1 MTQPKRARVQA
12 ARTEP
17 SPPVTPAGS
26 APTHDPAVSL
36 TTLPSGLRIVSE
48 RMTHAATVS
57 LGIWIGAGS
66 RDELPH
72 EHGLAHLLEHMAFK
86 GTARRSAL
94 QIAEEI
100 ESVGG
105 DLNAA
110 TSVEY
115 TCYTAR
121 VLGEDL
127 PLAVDILA
135 DILTAPALT
144 EEELAREKGVILQ
157 EIGAVNDTPDDL
169 VYDRFL
175 QAAFPEQ
182 PLGRPILGTAQ
193 TVAGFTPE
201 AIRAYLARHYHAG
214 NMVLAAAGA
223 VDHAELV
230 ALAEA
235 ALVTLPA
242 APSPIPAPRDGARYH
257 GGEARIEGD
266 EEQVHLVLGF
276 PGKPFR
282 DGAHYPL
289 QIFSSVLGGGLSSR
303 LFQEVREK
311 RGLAYAIDAFHWP
324 FSDCGVFGISAG
336 TAPED
341 VGTLTEVAFDCLR
354 QAAEDV
360 SEAEVARARAQMK
373 VGLLASLE
381 SPGGKLEQMARQVLV
396 FGRALPREELA
407 RRLDAVTLDQVREAG
422 RALLGGHLTVAAVG
436 PLDHLAPAANLRTL
450 LATGR

>member
-1 MTQPKRARVQA
+1 MKTLKAKTGKA
-12 ARTEP
+12 K
-17 SPPVTPAGS
+17 PVRREETAL
-26 APTHDPAVSL
+26 AHDPAVSL

-48 RMTHAATVS
+48 HMAHAATVS

-86 GTARRSAL
+86 GTARRSAR

-135 DILTAPALT
+135 DILTEPALT

-157 EIGAVNDTPDDL
+157 EIGAVQDTPDDL

-175 QAAFPEQ
+175 QAAFPDQ

-193 TVAGFTPE
+193 TVNSFTPE
-201 AIRAYLARHYHAG
+201 AIRAYLSRHYHAG

-230 ALAEA
+230 ALAEK
-235 ALVTLPA
+235 ALAKLPA
-242 APSPIPAPRDGARYH
+242 RPAGPPPARDLAVYH
-257 GGEARIEGD
+257 GGEARIDGD
-266 EEQVHLVLGF
+266 EEQVHVVLGF
-276 PGKPFR
+276 PGKPFK

-289 QIFSSVLGGGLSSR
+289 QIFSAVLGGGLSSR
-303 LFQEVREK
+303 LFQEVRER

-341 VGTLTEVAFDCLR
+341 VGELVEVAFDCLR
-354 QAAEDV
+354 QAVRDV
-360 SEAEVARARAQMK
+360 SEVEMARARAQMK

-396 FGRALPREELA
+396 FGRAIPREELA
-407 RRLDAVTLDQVREAG
+407 RRLDAVSLADVRAAG
-422 RALLGGHLTVAAVG
+422 RSLLKGHATVAAVG
-436 PLDHLAPAANLRTL
+436 PLDDLAPAEALRAAL
-450 LATGR
+450 GRPA

>member
-1 MTQPKRARVQA
+1 MDKMQKLKAVQ
-12 ARTEP
+12 RESGP
-17 SPPVTPAGS
+17 G
-26 APTHDPAVSL
+26 HDPAVSL

-48 RMTHAATVS
+48 RMAHAATVS
-57 LGIWIGAGS
+57 LGIWIGAGA

-86 GTARRSAL
+86 GTARRSARE
-94 QIAEEI
+94 IAEEI

-121 VLGEDL
+121 VLGQDL

-135 DILTAPALT
+135 DILTQPTLS

-157 EIGAVNDTPDDL
+157 EIGAVQDTPDDL

-182 PLGRPILGTAQ
+182 PLGRPILGTAE
-193 TVAGFTPE
+193 TVSSFTPE

-223 VDHAELV
+223 VDHDE
-230 ALAEA
+230 
-235 ALVTLPA
+235 LVTLAQAALAGLPAEPA
-242 APSPIPAPRDGARYH
+242 AAPEPRSQAAYR

-266 EEQVHLVLGF
+266 EEQVHVVLGF
-276 PGKPFR
+276 PGQPFR
-282 DGAHYPL
+282 NGAHYPL
-289 QIFSSVLGGGLSSR
+289 QIFSAVLGGGLSSR
-303 LFQEVREK
+303 LFQEVRER

-341 VGTLTEVAFDCLR
+341 VGELVEVALDCLR
-354 QAAEDV
+354 QAAQDV

-396 FGRALPREELA
+396 FGRAIPREELA
-407 RRLDAVTLDQVREAG
+407 RRLDAVSLADVRAAGTGLLDSVV
-422 RALLGGHLTVAAVG
+422 TVAAVG
-436 PLDHLAPAANLRTL
+436 PLQGLAPARELRAMLANP
-450 LATGR
+450 A

>member
-1 MTQPKRARVQA
+1 MKALKTLKGKTGKPKA
-12 ARTEP
+12 AKRGEATL
-17 SPPVTPAGS
+17 G
-26 APTHDPAVSL
+26 HDPAVSL

-48 RMTHAATVS
+48 RMAHAATVS
-57 LGIWIGAGS
+57 LGIWIGAGA

-86 GTARRSAL
+86 GTARRSAR

-121 VLGEDL
+121 VLGQDL

-135 DILTAPALT
+135 DILTAPALA
-144 EEELAREKGVILQ
+144 EDELAREKGVILQ
-157 EIGAVNDTPDDL
+157 EIGAVQDTPDDL

-193 TVAGFTPE
+193 TVNGFTPD
-201 AIRAYLARHYHAG
+201 AIRAYLGRHYHAG

-230 ALAEA
+230 ALAEQALA
-235 ALVTLPA
+235 ALPA
-242 APSPIPAPRDGARYH
+242 RPGQAPEPRSPALYH
-257 GGEARIEGD
+257 GGEARIDGD
-266 EEQVHLVLGF
+266 EEQVHVVLGF

-289 QIFSSVLGGGLSSR
+289 QIFSAVLGGGLSSR
-303 LFQEVREK
+303 LFQEVRER

-341 VGTLTEVAFDCLR
+341 VGELVEVAFDCLR
-354 QAAEDV
+354 QATQDV
-360 SEAEVARARAQMK
+360 TEIEVARARAQMK

-396 FGRALPREELA
+396 FGRAIPREELA
-407 RRLDAVTLDQVREAG
+407 RRLDAVSLADVRNAG
-422 RALLGGHLTVAAVG
+422 CSLLEGVVTVAAVG
-436 PLDHLAPAANLRTL
+436 PLDELAPATTLRAA
-450 LATGR
+450 LAQPT

>member
-1 MTQPKRARVQA
+1 MIAKGPAEAAEVAAQA
-12 ARTEP
+12 SR
-17 SPPVTPAGS
+17 PVGE
-26 APTHDPAVSL
+26 HDPDVGL
-36 TTLPSGLRIVSE
+36 TTLPSGLRIVSQ
-48 RMTHAATVS
+48 RMDHAVTVS
-57 LGIWIGAGS
+57 LGIWIGAGA

-86 GTARRSAL
+86 GTARRSARE
-94 QIAEEI
+94 IAEEI

-121 VLGEDL
+121 VLGQDL
-127 PLAVDILA
+127 PLAVDILS

-157 EIGAVNDTPDDL
+157 EIGAVQDTPDDL

-175 QAAFPEQ
+175 QAAFPDQ
-182 PLGRPILGTAQ
+182 PLGRPILGTAK
-193 TVAGFTPE
+193 TVKSFTPA
-201 AIRAYLARHYHAG
+201 AIQAYLARNYHAG
-214 NMVLAAAGA
+214 NMVLAASGA
-223 VDHAELV
+223 VDHDELV
-230 ALAEA
+230 ALATERLA
-235 ALVTLPA
+235 ALPA
-242 APSPIPAPRDGARYH
+242 GPKAPPDREGGHYR

-276 PGKPFR
+276 PGLPFR

-303 LFQEVREK
+303 LFQEVREQ
-311 RGLAYAIDAFHWP
+311 RGLAYSIDAFHWP

-341 VGTLTEVAFDCLR
+341 VGELVEVALACLR

-360 SEAEVARARAQMK
+360 TEAEVARARAQMK

-396 FGRALPREELA
+396 FGRAIPREELA
-407 RRLDAVTLDQVREAG
+407 QRLDAVTLDDVRAAG
-422 RALLGGHLTVAAVG
+422 RSLLGQEPTIAAVG
-436 PLDHLAPAANLRTL
+436 PLGGLPPAEWLRQTVRL
-450 LATGR
+450 EA

>member
-1 MTQPKRARVQA
+1 MIARKPIQGA
-12 ARTEP
+12 TK
-17 SPPVTPAGS
+17 PALDVAGL
-26 APTHDPAVSL
+26 AHDPTVSL

-48 RMTHAATVS
+48 HMAHAATVS
-57 LGIWIGAGS
+57 LGIWIGAGA

-94 QIAEEI
+94 DIAEEI
-100 ESVGG
+100 ETVGG

-121 VLGEDL
+121 VLGQDL

-135 DILTAPALT
+135 DILTAPSLT
-144 EEELAREKGVILQ
+144 EEELAREKSVILQ

-175 QAAFPEQ
+175 QAAFPDQ
-182 PLGRPILGTAQ
+182 PLGRPILGTAK
-193 TVAGFTPE
+193 TVASFTPD

-230 ALAEA
+230 ALAEKALA
-235 ALVTLPA
+235 ALPA
-242 APSPIPAPRDGARYH
+242 APSEAPEPREAARYH
-257 GGEARIEGD
+257 GGEARIDGD
-266 EEQVHLVLGF
+266 EEQVHIVLGL
-276 PGKPFR
+276 PGKPFK

-289 QIFSSVLGGGLSSR
+289 QIFSAVLGGGISSR
-303 LFQEVREK
+303 LFQEVRER
-311 RGLAYAIDAFHWP
+311 RGLAYAVDAFHWP

-341 VGTLTEVAFDCLR
+341 VGTLVEVAFECLK
-354 QAAEDV
+354 QAVEDV
-360 SEAEVARARAQMK
+360 SEAEMARARAQMK

-396 FGRALPREELA
+396 FGRAIPREELA
-407 RRLDAVTLDQVREAG
+407 RRLDAVSLADVRAAARELLDGFA
-422 RALLGGHLTVAAVG
+422 TVAAVG
-436 PLDHLAPAANLRTL
+436 PLEHLAPAKKLRAK
-450 LATGR
+450 LARRG

>member
-1 MTQPKRARVQA
+1 MSVAGPTEA
-12 ARTEP
+12 AEIAA
-17 SPPVTPAGS
+17 PAGGKGR
-26 APTHDPAVSL
+26 HDPDVAL
-36 TTLPSGLRIVSE
+36 TTLPSGLRIVSQ
-48 RMTHAATVS
+48 RMDHASTVS

-66 RDELPH
+66 RDELPN

-121 VLGEDL
+121 VLGQDL

-144 EEELAREKGVILQ
+144 PEELKREKGVILQ
-157 EIGAVNDTPDDL
+157 EIGAVQDTPDDL

-175 QAAFPEQ
+175 EAAFPDQ
-182 PLGRPILGTAQ
+182 PLGRPILGTAK
-193 TVAGFTPE
+193 TVKGFTPD

-214 NMVLAAAGA
+214 NMVLAASGA
-223 VDHAELV
+223 VDHDELV
-230 ALAEA
+230 ALAKEHLA
-235 ALVTLPA
+235 GLPA
-242 APSPIPAPRDGARYH
+242 GPAEARRHAGAYV
-257 GGEARIEGD
+257 GGEARIGSD

-276 PGKPFR
+276 PGKPFK

-289 QIFSSVLGGGLSSR
+289 QIFSSLLGGGMSSR
-303 LFQEVREK
+303 LFQEVREE
-311 RGLAYAIDAFHWP
+311 RGFAYAIDAFHWP
-324 FSDCGVFGISAG
+324 FSDCGVFGIGAG

-341 VGTLTEVAFDCLR
+341 VAELTEVALACLR
-354 QAAEDV
+354 RAAEDATD
-360 SEAEVARARAQMK
+360 AEVARAKAQMK

-381 SPGGKLEQMARQVLV
+381 SPGGKLEQMARQVLI
-396 FGRALPREELA
+396 FGRAVPRDELA
-407 RRLDAVTLDQVREAG
+407 ARLDAVTLADVKQAALG
-422 RALLGGHLTVAAVG
+422 LLGHQPTIAAVG
-436 PLDHLAPAANLRTL
+436 PLQGLPPAKHLRHASRRPD
-450 LATGR
+450 

>member
-1 MTQPKRARVQA
+1 MIAKGPAEAAEVAAQASMPKG
-12 ARTEP
+12 E
-17 SPPVTPAGS
+17 
-26 APTHDPAVSL
+26 HDRDVGL
-36 TTLPSGLRIVSE
+36 TMLPSGLRIVSQ
-48 RMTHAATVS
+48 RMDHAATVS

-86 GTARRSAL
+86 GTARRSARD
-94 QIAEEI
+94 IAEEI

-121 VLGEDL
+121 VLGQDL
-127 PLAVDILA
+127 ELAVDILA
-135 DILTAPALT
+135 DILTSPALT

-157 EIGAVNDTPDDL
+157 EIGAVQDTPDDL

-175 QAAFPEQ
+175 QAAFPDQ
-182 PLGRPILGTAQ
+182 PLGRPILGTAK
-193 TVAGFTPE
+193 TVKGFTPD
-201 AIRAYLARHYHAG
+201 AIRAYLGRHYNAG
-214 NMVLAAAGA
+214 NMVLAASGA
-223 VDHAELV
+223 VDHDELV
-230 ALAEA
+230 ALAQTHLA
-235 ALVTLPA
+235 ALPTADSAEREREP
-242 APSPIPAPRDGARYH
+242 GQYH
-257 GGEARIEGD
+257 GGEARLAGD

-303 LFQEVREK
+303 LFQEVREQ
-311 RGLAYAIDAFHWP
+311 RGLAYSIDAFHWP

-341 VGTLTEVAFDCLR
+341 VRQLVEVSLGCLR
-354 QAAEDV
+354 RAAEDV
-360 SEAEVARARAQMK
+360 TEIEVARARAQMK

-396 FGRALPREELA
+396 FGRAIPREELA
-407 RRLDAVTLDQVREAG
+407 RRLDAVTLEDVRAAG
-422 RALLGGHLTVAAVG
+422 RSLFGQEPTIAAVG
-436 PLDHLAPAANLRTL
+436 PIDDLPPTEWLRQTVRL
-450 LATGR
+450 EA

>member
-1 MTQPKRARVQA
+1 MIATGPAEIA
-12 ARTEP
+12 ELA
-17 SPPVTPAGS
+17 TPAPRSPG
-26 APTHDPAVSL
+26 AHDPEVDL
-36 TTLPSGLRIVSE
+36 TTLPSGLRIVSQ
-48 RMTHAATVS
+48 RMDHASTVS
-57 LGIWIGAGS
+57 LGIWIGAGA
-66 RDELPH
+66 RDELPN

-86 GTARRSAL
+86 GTARRSARE
-94 QIAEEI
+94 IAEEI

-121 VLGEDL
+121 VLGPDL

-135 DILTAPALT
+135 DILTSPALAP
-144 EEELAREKGVILQ
+144 EELAREKGVILQ
-157 EIGAVNDTPDDL
+157 EIGAVQDTPDDL

-175 QAAFPEQ
+175 QAAFPDQ
-182 PLGRPILGTAQ
+182 PLGRPILGTAK
-193 TVAGFTPE
+193 TVKSFTPD

-214 NMVLAAAGA
+214 NMVLAASGA
-223 VDHAELV
+223 VDHDELV
-230 ALAEA
+230 ALARDRLASLPGKPVEA
-235 ALVTLPA
+235 FQ
-242 APSPIPAPRDGARYH
+242 REDGHYR

-276 PGKPFR
+276 PGQPFR

-289 QIFSSVLGGGLSSR
+289 QVFSSVLGGGLSSR
-303 LFQEVREK
+303 LFQEVREQ
-311 RGLAYAIDAFHWP
+311 RGLAYSIDAFHWP

-341 VGTLTEVAFDCLR
+341 ASELIDVALGCLR

-360 SEAEVARARAQMK
+360 TEVEVARARAQMK

-396 FGRALPREELA
+396 FGRAIAREELA
-407 RRLDAVTLDQVREAG
+407 HRLDAVTLEDVRAAG
-422 RALLGGHLTVAAVG
+422 RSLLGHQPTIAAVG
-436 PLDHLAPAANLRTL
+436 PLSGLPPAEQLRQ
-450 LATGR
+450 AARSGD

>member
-1 MTQPKRARVQA
+1 MIAKGPAEVAEVAAQA
-12 ARTEP
+12 SRP
-17 SPPVTPAGS
+17 SGA
-26 APTHDPAVSL
+26 HDPDVDL
-36 TTLPSGLRIVSE
+36 TTLPSGLRIVSQ
-48 RMTHAATVS
+48 RMDHAATVS
-57 LGIWIGAGS
+57 LGIWIGAGA

-86 GTARRSAL
+86 GTARRSARE
-94 QIAEEI
+94 IAEEI

-121 VLGEDL
+121 VLGQDL
-127 PLAVDILA
+127 PLAVDILS

-157 EIGAVNDTPDDL
+157 EIGAVQDAPDDL

-175 QAAFPEQ
+175 QAAFPDQ
-182 PLGRPILGTAQ
+182 PLGRPILGTAK
-193 TVAGFTPE
+193 TVKSFTPGS
-201 AIRAYLARHYHAG
+201 IRAYLARNYHAG
-214 NMVLAAAGA
+214 NMVLAASGA
-223 VDHAELV
+223 VDHEQLV
-230 ALAEA
+230 ALAQERLGA
-235 ALVTLPA
+235 LPA
-242 APSPIPAPRDGARYH
+242 PPAATLEREGGQYR

-276 PGKPFR
+276 PGLPFR

-303 LFQEVREK
+303 LFQEVREQ
-311 RGLAYAIDAFHWP
+311 RGLAYSIDAFHWP

-341 VGTLTEVAFDCLR
+341 VGELVEVALACLR

-381 SPGGKLEQMARQVLV
+381 SPGGKLEQMARQVLI
-396 FGRALPREELA
+396 FGRAIPREELA
-407 RRLDAVTLDQVREAG
+407 QRLDAVTLDDVRAAG
-422 RALLGGHLTVAAVG
+422 RSLLGQEPTIAAVG
-436 PLDHLAPAANLRTL
+436 PLDGLPPAEWLRQTARL
-450 LATGR
+450 EA

>member
-1 MTQPKRARVQA
+1 MTAKGPAEAADVAAQA
-12 ARTEP
+12 SRPLGA
-17 SPPVTPAGS
+17 
-26 APTHDPAVSL
+26 HDPDVGL
-36 TTLPSGLRIVSE
+36 TVLPSGLRIVSQH
-48 RMTHAATVS
+48 MDHAATVS
-57 LGIWIGAGS
+57 LGIWIGAGA

-86 GTARRSAL
+86 GTARRSAR

-100 ESVGG
+100 ESAGG

-121 VLGEDL
+121 VLGQDL
-127 PLAVDILA
+127 PLAVDILS
-135 DILTAPALT
+135 DILTAPSLT
-144 EEELAREKGVILQ
+144 DEELAREKGVILQ
-157 EIGAVNDTPDDL
+157 EIGAVQDTPDDL

-175 QAAFPEQ
+175 QAAFPDQ
-182 PLGRPILGTAQ
+182 PLGRPILGTAK
-193 TVAGFTPE
+193 TVKSFTPA
-201 AIRAYLARHYHAG
+201 AIRAYLARNYHAG
-214 NMVLAAAGA
+214 NMVLAASGA
-223 VDHAELV
+223 VDHDQLV
-230 ALAEA
+230 ALAQERLA
-235 ALVTLPA
+235 SLPA
-242 APSPIPAPRDGARYH
+242 IPQSVPERESGHYR

-276 PGKPFR
+276 PGLPFR

-303 LFQEVREK
+303 LFQEVREQ
-311 RGLAYAIDAFHWP
+311 RGLAYSIDAFHWP

-341 VGTLTEVAFDCLR
+341 VGELVEVALDCLR
-354 QAAEDV
+354 QAAADV
-360 SEAEVARARAQMK
+360 TEAEVARARAQMK

-396 FGRALPREELA
+396 FGRAIPREELA
-407 RRLDAVTLDQVREAG
+407 QRLDAVTLEDVRAAG
-422 RALLGGHLTVAAVG
+422 RSLLGQEPTIAAVG
-436 PLDHLAPAANLRTL
+436 PLDGLPPAEWLRQTVRL
-450 LATGR
+450 EA

>member
-1 MTQPKRARVQA
+1 MTA
-12 ARTEP
+12 AKTLKAKTEKP
-17 SPPVTPAGS
+17 LAAKQEEATG
-26 APTHDPAVSL
+26 HDPAVSL

-48 RMTHAATVS
+48 RMAHASTVS
-57 LGIWIGAGS
+57 LGIWIGAGA

-121 VLGEDL
+121 VLGTDL

-135 DILTAPALT
+135 DILTQPSLT

-157 EIGAVNDTPDDL
+157 EIGAVQDTPDDL

-182 PLGRPILGTAQ
+182 PLGRPILGTAE
-193 TVAGFTPE
+193 TVKSFTPE
-201 AIRAYLARHYHAG
+201 AIRAYLGRHYHAG

-223 VDHAELV
+223 VDHDELV
-230 ALAEA
+230 ALAER
-235 ALVTLPA
+235 ALADLPA
-242 APSPIPAPRDGARYH
+242 QPSATPEARAQASYH
-257 GGEARIEGD
+257 GGEARIDGD
-266 EEQVHLVLGF
+266 EEQVHIVLGF
-276 PGKPFR
+276 PGKPFTN
-282 DGAHYPL
+282 GAHYPL
-289 QIFSSVLGGGLSSR
+289 QIFSAVLGGGLSSR
-303 LFQEVREK
+303 LFQEVRER

-341 VGTLTEVAFDCLR
+341 VGELVEVALDCLSR
-354 QAAEDV
+354 AARDV
-360 SEAEVARARAQMK
+360 SEVEVARARAQMK

-396 FGRALPREELA
+396 FGRAIPREELA
-407 RRLDAVTLDQVREAG
+407 RRLDAVSLADVRAAG
-422 RALLGGHLTVAAVG
+422 QALLDGVVTVAAVG
-436 PLDHLAPAANLRTL
+436 PLDDLVPATALRAMLARAA
-450 LATGR
+450 

>member
-1 MTQPKRARVQA
+1 M
-12 ARTEP
+12 
-17 SPPVTPAGS
+17 
-26 APTHDPAVSL
+26 

-48 RMTHAATVS
+48 RMDHASTVS
-57 LGIWIGAGS
+57 LGIWIGAGA

-121 VLGEDL
+121 VLGQDL

-135 DILTAPALT
+135 DILTHPSLT

-157 EIGAVNDTPDDL
+157 EIGAVQDTPDDL

-182 PLGRPILGTAQ
+182 PLGRPILGTAE
-193 TVAGFTPE
+193 TVKSFTPD
-201 AIRAYLARHYHAG
+201 AIRAYLGRHYHAG

-230 ALAEA
+230 ALAEQ
-235 ALVTLPA
+235 ALTGLPA
-242 APSPIPAPRDGARYH
+242 QPASAPEARSPAVYQ
-257 GGEARIEGD
+257 GGEARIDGD
-266 EEQVHLVLGF
+266 EEQVHIVLGF
-276 PGKPFR
+276 PGKPFSN
-282 DGAHYPL
+282 GAHYPL
-289 QIFSSVLGGGLSSR
+289 QIFSAVLGGGLSSR
-303 LFQEVREK
+303 LFQEVRER

-341 VGTLTEVAFDCLR
+341 VGELVEVALDCLS
-354 QAAEDV
+354 QAARDV
-360 SEAEVARARAQMK
+360 SEVEVARARAQMK

-396 FGRALPREELA
+396 FGRAIPREELA
-407 RRLDAVTLDQVREAG
+407 RRLDAVSLADVRAAG
-422 RALLGGHLTVAAVG
+422 QALLDGVVTVAAVG
-436 PLDHLAPAANLRTL
+436 PLDDLAPASAVRAM
-450 LATGR
+450 LARAA

>member
-1 MTQPKRARVQA
+1 MS
-12 ARTEP
+12 EP
-17 SPPVTPAGS
+17 VGEIDLATSGAG
-26 APTHDPAVSL
+26 AHDPDVDL
-36 TTLPSGLRIVSE
+36 TTLPSGLRVVSQ
-48 RMTHAATVS
+48 RMDHAATVS

-66 RDELPH
+66 RDERQD

-127 PLAVDILA
+127 GLAVDILA
-135 DILTAPALT
+135 DILTGPALT

-157 EIGAVNDTPDDL
+157 EIGAVADMPDDL

-175 QAAFPEQ
+175 EAAFPDQ
-182 PLGRPILGTAQ
+182 PLGRPILGTSK
-193 TVAGFTPE
+193 TVKGFTPA
-201 AIRAYLARHYHAG
+201 AIRAYLARNYHAG
-214 NMVLAAAGA
+214 NMVLAASGA

-230 ALAEA
+230 ALAAEH
-235 ALVTLPA
+235 LDRLP
-242 APSPIPAPRDGARYH
+242 RGAGAQAERVAGAYR
-257 GGEARIEGD
+257 GGEARVRGD
-266 EEQVHLVLGF
+266 DEQVHLVLGF
-276 PGKPFR
+276 PGQGFAN
-282 DGAHYPL
+282 GAHYPL

-303 LFQEVREK
+303 LFQEVREQ
-311 RGLAYAIDAFHWP
+311 RGLAYSIDAFHWP
-324 FSDCGVFGISAG
+324 FSDCGVFGIGAG

-341 VGTLTEVAFDCLR
+341 VGELVEVALGCLR

-360 SEAEVARARAQMK
+360 NAAEVHRARAQMK
-373 VGLLASLE
+373 VGLLGSLE
-381 SPGGKLEQMARQVLV
+381 SPGGKLEQMARQVLL
-396 FGRALPREELA
+396 FGRAIPREELT
-407 RRLDAVTLDQVREAG
+407 RRLEAVTLEDVRAAG
-422 RALLGGHLTVAAVG
+422 RSLVGHQPTLAAVG
-436 PLDHLAPAANLRTL
+436 PLKGLPKAAALRRLAGA
-450 LATGR
+450 

>member
-1 MTQPKRARVQA
+1 MIATGPAEIA
-12 ARTEP
+12 ELA
-17 SPPVTPAGS
+17 TPAPRSPG
-26 APTHDPAVSL
+26 AHDPEVDL
-36 TTLPSGLRIVSE
+36 TTLPSGLRIVSQ
-48 RMTHAATVS
+48 RMDHASTVS
-57 LGIWIGAGS
+57 LGIWIGAGA
-66 RDELPH
+66 RDELPN

-86 GTARRSAL
+86 GTARRSARE
-94 QIAEEI
+94 IAEEI

-121 VLGEDL
+121 VLGADL
-127 PLAVDILA
+127 ALAVDILA
-135 DILTAPALT
+135 DILTSPALAP
-144 EEELAREKGVILQ
+144 EELAREKGVILQ
-157 EIGAVNDTPDDL
+157 EIGAVQDTPDDL

-175 QAAFPEQ
+175 QAAFPDQ
-182 PLGRPILGTAQ
+182 PLGRPILGTAK
-193 TVAGFTPE
+193 TVNSFTPD

-214 NMVLAAAGA
+214 NMVLAASGA
-223 VDHAELV
+223 VDHDELV
-230 ALAEA
+230 ALARDRLASLPGKPVEA
-235 ALVTLPA
+235 FE
-242 APSPIPAPRDGARYH
+242 REDGHYR

-276 PGKPFR
+276 PGQPFR

-289 QIFSSVLGGGLSSR
+289 QVFSSVLGGGLSSR
-303 LFQEVREK
+303 LFQEVREQ
-311 RGLAYAIDAFHWP
+311 RGLAYSIDAFHWP

-341 VGTLTEVAFDCLR
+341 ASELIDVALGCLR

-360 SEAEVARARAQMK
+360 TEVEVARARAQMK

-396 FGRALPREELA
+396 FGRAIPREELA
-407 RRLDAVTLDQVREAG
+407 HRLDAVTLEDVRAAG
-422 RALLGGHLTVAAVG
+422 RSLLGHQPTIAAVG
-436 PLDHLAPAANLRTL
+436 PLSGLPPAEQLRQ
-450 LATGR
+450 AARSGD

>member
-1 MTQPKRARVQA
+1 MSATGPAETAGIA
-12 ARTEP
+12 APDSTR
-17 SPPVTPAGS
+17 GR
-26 APTHDPAVSL
+26 HDPDVDL
-36 TTLPSGLRIVSE
+36 TTLPSGLRIASQH
-48 RMTHAATVS
+48 MDHAATVS

-66 RDELPH
+66 RDELPE

-86 GTARRSAL
+86 GTARRNAL
-94 QIAEEI
+94 EIAEEI

-121 VLGEDL
+121 VLGADL
-127 PLAVDILA
+127 GLAVDILS

-144 EEELAREKGVILQ
+144 AEELKREKGVILQ
-157 EIGAVNDTPDDL
+157 EISAVQDTPDDL

-175 QAAFPEQ
+175 EAAFPGQ
-182 PLGRPILGTAQ
+182 PLGRPILGTAK
-193 TVAGFTPE
+193 TVKSFTPD

-214 NMVLAAAGA
+214 NMVLAASGA

-230 ALAEA
+230 ALAERHLA
-235 ALVTLPA
+235 ALPTAPQARPA
-242 APSPIPAPRDGARYH
+242 RESGTYR
-257 GGEARIEGD
+257 GGEARIKGD

-276 PGKPFR
+276 PGQPFAG
-282 DGAHYPL
+282 GAHYAL

-303 LFQEVREK
+303 LFQEVREQ
-311 RGLAYAIDAFHWP
+311 RGLAYAVDAFHWP

-341 VGTLTEVAFDCLR
+341 AGELIEVALGCLR
-354 QAAEDV
+354 RAAEDV
-360 SEAEVARARAQMK
+360 SEVEVARARAQMK

-381 SPGGKLEQMARQVLV
+381 SPGGKLEQMARQVLL
-396 FGRALPREELA
+396 FDRAIPREELA
-407 RRLDAVTLDQVREAG
+407 ARLDAVTLDDVKTAARG
-422 RALLGGHLTVAAVG
+422 LLGHQPTIAAVG
-436 PLDHLAPAANLRTL
+436 PLQGLPSAKRLLHAAR
-450 LATGR
+450 AAD

>member
-1 MTQPKRARVQA
+1 MSGIRAKTETKPA
-12 ARTEP
+12 AKADAFALP
-17 SPPVTPAGS
+17 
-26 APTHDPAVSL
+26 HDPAVEL

-48 RMTHAATVS
+48 RMNHAATVS
-57 LGIWIGAGS
+57 LGIWVGAGA

-86 GTARRSAL
+86 GTARRSAR

-121 VLGEDL
+121 VLGRDL

-135 DILTAPALT
+135 DILTAPALS

-157 EIGAVNDTPDDL
+157 EIGAVQDTPDDL

-175 QAAFPEQ
+175 QAAFPDQ

-193 TVAGFTPE
+193 TVNGFTPE
-201 AIRAYLARHYHAG
+201 AIRAYLGQHYHAG

-230 ALAEA
+230 ALASEA
-235 ALVTLPA
+235 LAILPERPA
-242 APSPIPAPRDGARYH
+242 SPPQPRSASVYR
-257 GGEARIEGD
+257 GGEARIDGD
-266 EEQVHLVLGF
+266 EEQVHIVLGF
-276 PGKPFR
+276 PGKPFQ
-282 DGAHYPL
+282 DGEHYPL
-289 QIFSSVLGGGLSSR
+289 QIFSAVLGGGLSSR
-303 LFQEVREK
+303 LFQEVRER
-311 RGLAYAIDAFHWP
+311 RGLAYAVDAFHWP
-324 FSDCGVFGISAG
+324 FSDSGIFGISAG

-341 VGTLTEVAFDCLR
+341 VDELVDVAFDCLR

-360 SEAEVARARAQMK
+360 SEVEVARARAQMK

-396 FGRALPREELA
+396 FGRAIPREELA
-407 RRLDAVTLDQVREAG
+407 GRLDAVSLADVRAAG
-422 RALLGGHLTVAAVG
+422 RSLLEGHATVAAVG
-436 PLDHLAPAANLRTL
+436 PLEELPPADALRARL
-450 LATGR
+450 RAGKR

>member
-1 MTQPKRARVQA
+1 MSVAGPAESVEIA
-12 ARTEP
+12 A
-17 SPPVTPAGS
+17 PAG
-26 APTHDPAVSL
+26 AKGRHDPDVAL
-36 TTLPSGLRIVSE
+36 TTLPSGLRIVSQ
-48 RMTHAATVS
+48 RMDHASTVS

-66 RDELPH
+66 RDELPN

-121 VLGEDL
+121 VLGGDL

-135 DILTAPALT
+135 DILTAPALAP
-144 EEELAREKGVILQ
+144 EELKREKGVILQ
-157 EIGAVNDTPDDL
+157 EIGAVQDTPDDL

-175 QAAFPEQ
+175 EAAFPDQ
-182 PLGRPILGTAQ
+182 PLGRPILGTAK
-193 TVAGFTPE
+193 TVKSFTPD

-214 NMVLAAAGA
+214 NMVLAASGA
-223 VDHAELV
+223 VDHEDLV
-230 ALAEA
+230 ALAKVHLA
-235 ALVTLPA
+235 ALPA
-242 APSPIPAPRDGARYH
+242 GPAEAKRHPGTYV
-257 GGEARIEGD
+257 GGEARIGSD

-276 PGKPFR
+276 PGKPFK

-289 QIFSSVLGGGLSSR
+289 QIFSSLLGGGMSSR
-303 LFQEVREK
+303 LFQEVREE

-324 FSDCGVFGISAG
+324 FSDCGVFGIGAG

-341 VGTLTEVAFDCLR
+341 VAELIEVALACLR
-354 QAAEDV
+354 RAAEDAT
-360 SEAEVARARAQMK
+360 EAEVARAKAQMK

-381 SPGGKLEQMARQVLV
+381 SPGGKLEQMARQVLI
-396 FGRALPREELA
+396 FGRAVPRDELA
-407 RRLDAVTLDQVREAG
+407 ARLDAVTLEDVKQAALG
-422 RALLGGHLTVAAVG
+422 LLGHQPTIAAVG
-436 PLDHLAPAANLRTL
+436 PLQGLPAAKHLRH
-450 LATGR
+450 ASRRPD

>member
-1 MTQPKRARVQA
+1 MIAKGPAEVAEVAAQA
-12 ARTEP
+12 SKPQGA
-17 SPPVTPAGS
+17 
-26 APTHDPAVSL
+26 HDPDVSL
-36 TTLPSGLRIVSE
+36 TVLPSGLRVVSQHME
-48 RMTHAATVS
+48 HAATVS
-57 LGIWIGAGS
+57 LGIWIGAGA

-86 GTARRSAL
+86 GTARRSARA
-94 QIAEEI
+94 IAEEI

-121 VLGEDL
+121 VLGQDL
-127 PLAVDILA
+127 GLAVDILA
-135 DILTAPALT
+135 DILTAPALS
-144 EEELAREKGVILQ
+144 EEELAREKSVILQ
-157 EIGAVNDTPDDL
+157 EIGAVQDTPDDL

-175 QAAFPEQ
+175 QAAFPGQ
-182 PLGRPILGTAQ
+182 PLGRPILGTAE
-193 TVAGFTPE
+193 TVKGFTAD
-201 AIRAYLARHYHAG
+201 AIRAYLRRHYHAG
-214 NMVLAAAGA
+214 NMVLAASGA
-223 VDHAELV
+223 VDHGELV
-230 ALAEA
+230 GLAERHLA
-235 ALVTLPA
+235 ALPA
-242 APSPIPAPRDGARYH
+242 AAPADGDREPGQYR
-257 GGEARIEGD
+257 GGEARLPGD

-303 LFQEVREK
+303 LFQEVREQ
-311 RGLAYAIDAFHWP
+311 RGLAYSIDAFHWP

-341 VGTLTEVAFDCLR
+341 VGELVEVSLACLR

-396 FGRALPREELA
+396 FGRAIPREELA
-407 RRLDAVTLDQVREAG
+407 SRLEAVTLADVRAAAQ
-422 RALLGGHLTVAAVG
+422 ALLGQEPTVAAVG
-436 PLDHLAPAANLRTL
+436 PIGGLPPAERLRQSL
-450 LATGR
+450 RPEA

>member
-1 MTQPKRARVQA
+1 MSATGPAETA
-12 ARTEP
+12 AIVA
-17 SPPVTPAGS
+17 PVTDGHGA
-26 APTHDPAVSL
+26 HDPDVGL
-36 TTLPSGLRIVSE
+36 TILPSGLRIVSQ
-48 RMTHAATVS
+48 RMDHAATVS

-86 GTARRSAL
+86 GTARRNAL
-94 QIAEEI
+94 EIAEEI

-121 VLGEDL
+121 VLGSDL
-127 PLAVDILA
+127 GLAVDILS

-144 EEELAREKGVILQ
+144 DEELKREKGVILQ
-157 EIGAVNDTPDDL
+157 EISAVQDTPDDL

-175 QAAFPEQ
+175 QAAFPDQ
-182 PLGRPILGTAQ
+182 PLGRPILGTAK
-193 TVAGFTPE
+193 TVKGFTPD

-214 NMVLAAAGA
+214 NMVLAASGA
-223 VDHAELV
+223 VDHEQLV
-230 ALAEA
+230 ALAKQHLS
-235 ALVTLPA
+235 ALPAKPA
-242 APSPIPAPRDGARYH
+242 APLARTDGRYV
-257 GGEARIEGD
+257 GGEARIKGD

-276 PGKPFR
+276 PGLPFK

-303 LFQEVREK
+303 LFQEVREQ

-341 VGTLTEVAFDCLR
+341 VAELIEVALASLR
-354 QAAEDV
+354 KAAEDV
-360 SEAEVARARAQMK
+360 SEVEVARARAQMK

-381 SPGGKLEQMARQVLV
+381 SPGGKLEQMARQVLL
-396 FGRALPREELA
+396 FGRAIPREELSA
-407 RRLDAVTLDQVREAG
+407 RLDAVTLDDVRAAG
-422 RALLGGHLTVAAVG
+422 RSLLGHQPTIAAVG
-436 PLDHLAPAANLRTL
+436 PLQGLPPAKRL
-450 LATGR
+450 LHAARAAD